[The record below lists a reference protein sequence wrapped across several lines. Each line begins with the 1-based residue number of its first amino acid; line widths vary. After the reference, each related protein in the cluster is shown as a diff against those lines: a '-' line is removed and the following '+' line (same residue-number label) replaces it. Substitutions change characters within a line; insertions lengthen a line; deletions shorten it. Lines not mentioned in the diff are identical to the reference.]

1 MNSLSLAHRP
11 GKIYSKMR
19 MNYWWTEVIYFEQNG
34 EWLDEDGRETHKSG
48 REGDIEER
56 EA

>member
-34 EWLDEDGRETHKSG
+34 EWLDEDGRETQKSG